1 MANRKNTSTVNL
13 PRARGSEAREV
24 FVGVNGINYLIPKG
38 QEVAVPECV
47 AEELNRAALAERFMD
62 EEKDRRRAQN
72 L

>member
-1 MANRKNTSTVNL
+1 MANKRNMKTVNL

-38 QEVAVPECV
+38 QAVAVPECV
-47 AEELNRAALAERFMD
+47 ADELNRAAAAERFMD
-62 EEKDRRRAQN
+62 EEKDRRRAQS